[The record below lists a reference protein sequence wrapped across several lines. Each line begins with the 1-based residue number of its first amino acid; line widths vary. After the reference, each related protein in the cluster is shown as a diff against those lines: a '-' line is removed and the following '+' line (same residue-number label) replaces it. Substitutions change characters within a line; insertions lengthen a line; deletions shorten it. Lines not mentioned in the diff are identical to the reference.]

1 MLAIQEQIITAKQLN
16 SLTSDFIGAASGT
29 LEGVEREQGLLI
41 TNDDIRKIKRYVNTA
56 LTLPIETNEIEQIHK
71 YDQLNIA
78 GLKSA
83 DMQILFKS
91 MRNHAASW
99 SPLESNMKKVGSDLH
114 VFADNFTSSSQSIIH
129 YLTSLPSYISGIGK
143 IGGLSPEEIDN
154 LPEIQLTEGEKQKI
168 PALLG
173 LVEELKTVITE
184 HSASTQITKTRIS
197 EFKREIS
204 NSLKPA
210 LGLKIALCNSHNFDE
225 EIKLLNERLETLNQR
240 INEKLAEIEEYSR
253 SKWYGVIGGVFGF
266 IISSSIYGAK
276 ASKARK
282 ELDLLTTERREF
294 ETKIATTNAILASLR
309 AFETSLQ
316 DLHVRI
322 EGAAG
327 SSSNLES
334 LWELIQA
341 YIESSSKRLDGVTN
355 AMYLVSFVSRLTTM
369 MDNWSAIKKQAGDLL
384 TAFNNATSDA

>member
-1 MLAIQEQIITAKQLN
+1 MLAIQEQTITAEELN
-16 SLTSDFIGAASGT
+16 SLTSDFMGAVSGT
-29 LEGVEREQGLLI
+29 LEGVERERGLLV
-41 TNDDIRKIKRYVNTA
+41 TNDDIRKIRRYVNA
-56 LTLPIETNEIEQIHK
+56 GLALPIEIDEIEQIHK

-83 DMQILFKS
+83 DMQKLYKS
-91 MRNHAASW
+91 MRNHAETW
-99 SPLESNMKKVGSDLH
+99 SPLESNMKRVGSDLH

-143 IGGLSPEEIDN
+143 VGGLSPEEIDN
-154 LPEIQLTEGEKQKI
+154 LPEIQLTGDEKRKI

-173 LVEELKTVITE
+173 LVEELKAVITE
-184 HSASTQITKTRIS
+184 HSASTQITKAQIT
-197 EFKREIS
+197 EFKWKIS

-210 LGLKIALCNSHNFDE
+210 LGLKIALCNSRNFDV
-225 EIKLLNERLETLNQR
+225 EIKLLNERLEILNQR
-240 INEKLAEIEEYSR
+240 INGKLAEIEEYSK
-253 SKWYGVIGGVFGF
+253 SKWWGLIGGAIGF
-266 IISSSIYGAK
+266 IIASTIYGDK
-276 ASKARK
+276 ANKARN
-282 ELDLLTTERREF
+282 ELDLLTTERREI
-294 ETKIATTNAILASLR
+294 ETKVATTNAILASLR

-341 YIESSSKRLDGVTN
+341 YIDSSSKRLDGVTN

-384 TAFNNATSDA
+384 TAFNNATSTI

>member
-1 MLAIQEQIITAKQLN
+1 MLAIQEQTITAEELN
-16 SLTSDFIGAASGT
+16 SLTSDFMGAVSGT
-29 LEGVEREQGLLI
+29 LEGVERERGLLV
-41 TNDDIRKIKRYVNTA
+41 TNDDIRKIRRYVNA
-56 LTLPIETNEIEQIHK
+56 GLALPIEIDEIEQIHK

-83 DMQILFKS
+83 DMQKLYKS
-91 MRNHAASW
+91 MRNHAETW
-99 SPLESNMKKVGSDLH
+99 SPLESNMKRVGSDLH

-143 IGGLSPEEIDN
+143 VGGLSPEEIDN
-154 LPEIQLTEGEKQKI
+154 LPEIQLTGDEKRKI
-168 PALLG
+168 PALLE
-173 LVEELKTVITE
+173 LVEELKAVITE
-184 HSASTQITKTRIS
+184 HSASTQITKAQIT
-197 EFKREIS
+197 EFKWKIS

-210 LGLKIALCNSHNFDE
+210 LGLKIALCNSRNFDV
-225 EIKLLNERLETLNQR
+225 EIKLLNERLEILNQR
-240 INEKLAEIEEYSR
+240 INGKLAEIEEYSK
-253 SKWYGVIGGVFGF
+253 SKWWGLIGGAIGF
-266 IISSSIYGAK
+266 IIASTIYGDNAN
-276 ASKARK
+276 KARN
-282 ELDLLTTERREF
+282 ELDLLTTERREI
-294 ETKIATTNAILASLR
+294 ETKVATTNAILASLR

-341 YIESSSKRLDGVTN
+341 YIDSSSKRLDGVTN

-384 TAFNNATSDA
+384 TAFNNATSTI